1 MRGLRYET
9 STTWEGWLEND
20 PCAHKVVREEWGE
33 EMSAHQ
39 IIERVPIQEFPQ
51 PEKIKWK
58 PLEKALDARDD
69 KMRQH
74 EGGCPTC
81 LLKKKEIAT

>member
-1 MRGLRYET
+1 
-9 STTWEGWLEND
+9 
-20 PCAHKVVREEWGE
+20 
-33 EMSAHQ
+33 MSAHQ